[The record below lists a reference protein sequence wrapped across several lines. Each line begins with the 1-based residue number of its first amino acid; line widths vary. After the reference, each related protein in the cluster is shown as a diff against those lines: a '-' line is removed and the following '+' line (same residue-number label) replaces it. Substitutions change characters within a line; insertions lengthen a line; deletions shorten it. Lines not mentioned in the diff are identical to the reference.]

1 LTHAVG
7 VASAFQDAAPDR
19 GVPCGWQLF
28 ADHCA
33 RGIPGSAANLAVRQ
47 IRARND
53 SGDTCGSAGRDA
65 RCMPRMA
72 CTNGGSS
79 CRVMCFRKALR
90 CSVGQTSDG
99 GNLKGSLQRRRACG
113 TRLDTNSRPD
123 NVSCRTRPYTRW
135 RADRPAICDGNAG
148 VPDSQGGTAG
158 RSSERL
164 SLFCRGAADK
174 PHPAPQGSSYASHL
188 GRRRRRHAH
197 PARHGPMAEAV
208 RVQGRDHEWRRKGPS
223 PR

>member
-1 LTHAVG
+1 MTHAVG

-19 GVPCGWQLF
+19 GVRCGWQLF

-47 IRARND
+47 IRACNNG
-53 SGDTCGSAGRDA
+53 GDTCGSAGRDA
-65 RCMPRMA
+65 LHAADGRA
-72 CTNGGSS
+72 CTNGGCS

-90 CSVGQTSDG
+90 CSVAQTSDG
-99 GNLKGSLQRRRACG
+99 GNLNGSLQRWRACG
-113 TRLDTNSRPD
+113 TRLGKNSRPD

-148 VPDSQGGTAG
+148 VPDSQGKTAG

-164 SLFCRGAADK
+164 SLSCRGAADN
-174 PHPAPQGSSYASHL
+174 PHPAA
-188 GRRRRRHAH
+188 
-197 PARHGPMAEAV
+197 
-208 RVQGRDHEWRRKGPS
+208 QGRQLCVASWSTTTCTPGLPIS
-223 PR
+223 ASGS